1 MASSRIL
8 PEFELL
14 LPQSIAEAVKL
25 LAKYKDK
32 AAVMSGGTDVVISMT
47 KGFGAPYVIS
57 LADIPGLDQITFTKG
72 KGLTLGAMATLQA
85 VADTPEVKKY
95 YPALWK
101 SAAINGTPQT
111 RNMGTVVGNIMRAS
125 PSGDC
130 VCAML
135 GTGGSVVLQS
145 VKGKR
150 EVSIDDFYLKY
161 RVTACRPD
169 ELAVAVKLPALAPS
183 TKTAFARMTRT
194 TLDLSKVNAAVRLD
208 MSGKVCKQARLAI
221 GAVAP
226 VTLRLKK
233 CEALLKGEQI
243 TTDLLELL
251 QEKVPIEISPINDVR
266 STAEY
271 RRDVSG
277 VLVKRVILEALN
289 GGK

>member
-32 AAVMSGGTDVVISMT
+32 AAVMAGGTDVVISMT

-72 KGLTLGAMATLQA
+72 KGLTIGAMATLQQ

-101 SAAINGTPQT
+101 STAINGTPQT
-111 RNMGTVVGNIMRAS
+111 RNMGTVVGNILRAS

-130 VCAML
+130 CCSILA
-135 GTGGSVVLQS
+135 TGGTVVLQS
-145 VKGKR
+145 TRGKR
-150 EVSIDDFYLKY
+150 EVKIEEFFLKY
-161 RVTACRPD
+161 RVTARRPD

-194 TLDLSKVNAAVRLD
+194 TLDLSKVNVAARLD
-208 MSGKVCKQARLAI
+208 MAGSTCKEARVAI

-226 VTLRLKK
+226 MTIRLRKA
-233 CEALLKGEQI
+233 ENLLKGERI
-243 TTDLLELL
+243 TEDLLQIIADRVQTE
-251 QEKVPIEISPINDVR
+251 VFPIDDVR

-271 RRDVSG
+271 RRDISG